1 MMLFIE
7 ILAIFLEEQVI
18 QYLIFLQI
26 QNMMDINMDL
36 FQ

>member
-18 QYLIFLQI
+18 QFLIFLQI

>member
-36 FQ
+36 FH